1 MKKIIITTIV
11 LTSIIPLVNAQLLT
25 RLNGNASS
33 GNWNDAIWNITGTSG
48 DYNNFADAEDNEF
61 PISYRI
67 VFQNNAQLNMNTDVS
82 HYIAPAH
89 IFIHTSNNITRT
101 FTGNNTLSLAKIN
114 GIYIQNYSTAEHIF
128 SVPLQLGETG
138 TFITASLLTFNKGIT
153 SSGSLTLE
161 QYNSNPNGAFI
172 FNGPISF
179 PTDGAGLVINA
190 PSTFNYTESL
200 TQITGKLTVNSPAIF
215 YGPMRIGSLEV
226 NKTAKGTTFKAPVT
240 VNGDAI
246 GHGVTSYE
254 SSLTIKGNLTI
265 EDTTGIQMPTY
276 VGGNCFIDAPFYI
289 VDSMKVSGDWRVT
302 APIHIMQSVDHSRQG
317 YLEVNKEDHSFPEL
331 NIYNGGKATIR
342 NGSITNLNFM
352 DGSTSL
358 TMSNENI
365 ENLHYTRSAY
375 DERKLPVSGTGV
387 TVTNSTITMQFPSS
401 DYYYMIGFP
410 FNVTFEYDPNNML
423 VFEYLGDVRGN
434 GVTGWKKFTGSTLT
448 AGKGYA
454 FASNVPVTFSAT
466 NGDDEYNKTT
476 GSSSL
481 AYNTGSSPLTEN
493 YGWNSITT
501 PIANPQPLQLNEGMF
516 VYRYEPESDTYYAY
530 GSRESFTARP
540 FEGFFIKTVE
550 GQLSARFGQPV
561 DNSPVRIR
569 SMPNAINMELISN
582 GYTYP
587 TRIKFDERATT
598 GYDELY
604 DAPFT
609 AGMSPNTTQFYSFC
623 SGQNGQYAINSVPEE
638 MEEIN
643 LGFRLMNTNGG
654 TTYTITW
661 ENMAGMDLE
670 LYDAEMQIATDMV
683 SLNSYTFM
691 VANDGINTE
700 RFVIRKKN
708 ASGPTTSIEE
718 VSENKNILVQEGTI
732 IINTENSAHISIYD
746 IMGHV
751 IAEGDN
757 KGQQQ
762 YNIGQPGIYVVKIN
776 GEATKVL
783 VK

>member
-1 MKKIIITTIV
+1 MLTIAICF
-11 LTSIIPLVNAQLLT
+11 SAKAQLT
-25 RLNGNASS
+25 VKDASLLEDAIS
-33 GNWNDAIWNITGTSG
+33 GNWQDNIWKIGDTSNKTFTDWG
-48 DYNNFADAEDNEF
+48 IASLYNTAFN
-61 PISYRI
+61 I
-67 VFQNNAQLNMNTDVS
+67 VFNGRNQPVMNTDITTYPNFPLLIS
-82 HYIAPAH
+82 GITFYAPTSREFNGTTNISVNG
-89 IFIHTSNNITRT
+89 IFNISSMPQHFKVPIISSPRVGTYVEFASNAEIVFDSTVT
-101 FTGNNTLSLAKIN
+101 LNTPLSLAALK
-114 GIYIQNYSTAEHIF
+114 
-128 SVPLQLGETG
+128 
-138 TFITASLLTFNKGIT
+138 LLPTDSGCYTFNAATKV
-153 SSGSLTLE
+153 
-161 QYNSNPNGAFI
+161 
-172 FNGPISF
+172 
-179 PTDGAGLVINA
+179 TDGTLTINA
-190 PSTFNYTESL
+190 PTEFKNK
-200 TQITGKLTVNSPAIF
+200 TEVNGKLTVNSPTIF
-215 YGPMRIGSLEV
+215 YGSTTIGGLEV
-226 NKTAKGTTFKAPVT
+226 NKEGKGTIFKAPVT

-246 GHGVTSYE
+246 GHGITSYE

-265 EDTTGIQMPTY
+265 EDTTGIQMPTS
-276 VGGNCFIDAPFYI
+276 VGANCYINAPFYI
-289 VDSMKVSGDWRVT
+289 VDSLKVTGDWYVT

-317 YLEVNKEDHSFPEL
+317 YLEVVKDNHKLPNL
-331 NIYNGGKATIR
+331 YIYNGAKATIK
-342 NGSITNLNFM
+342 NGSIENLNFM
-352 DGSTSL
+352 DGSTNV

-365 ENLHYTRSAY
+365 TNLSYVRSAY

-387 TVTNSTITMQFPSS
+387 NVTNSTITMQFPSS

-410 FNVTFEYDPNNML
+410 FDVTFEYDPNNML
-423 VFEYLGDVRGN
+423 VFEYDGDVRGN

-454 FASNVPVTFSAT
+454 FASNVPVIFRAT
-466 NGDDEYNKTT
+466 NGTNKYSKTT
-476 GSSSL
+476 GSSTL
-481 AYNTGSSPLTEN
+481 VYYTGSSPLTEN

-501 PIANPQPLQLNEGMF
+501 PIANPQPLQLNKGMF
-516 VYRYEPESDTYYAY
+516 VYRYEPKSDTYYPY
-530 GSRESFTARP
+530 SSGESFTARP
-540 FEGFFIKTVE
+540 FEGFFIKTIATE
-550 GQLSARFGQPV
+550 LSAKFAQLA
-561 DNSPVRIR
+561 DNSPVRVR
-569 SMPNAINMELISN
+569 STSNAINLELISN

-587 TRIKFDERATT
+587 TRIKFDERATV

-609 AGMSPNTTQFYSFC
+609 AGMSPNATQFFSFC
-623 SGQNGQYAINSVPEE
+623 NGGNGQYAINSLPEE
-638 MEEIN
+638 ADNIR
-643 LGFRLMNTNGG
+643 LGYKIMNSNGG
-654 TTYTITW
+654 NSYTITW

-683 SLNSYTFM
+683 SLNSYSFM

-718 VSENKNILVQEGTI
+718 VSANKNILIQEGAI

-762 YNIGQPGIYVVKIN
+762 YNIGQPGIYIVKIN

>member
-1 MKKIIITTIV
+1 
-11 LTSIIPLVNAQLLT
+11 
-25 RLNGNASS
+25 
-33 GNWNDAIWNITGTSG
+33 
-48 DYNNFADAEDNEF
+48 
-61 PISYRI
+61 
-67 VFQNNAQLNMNTDVS
+67 MNTDINSDETIYVDYFEIYSPIS
-82 HYIAPAH
+82 H
-89 IFIHTSNNITRT
+89 T
-101 FTGNNTLSLAKIN
+101 FTGNNPISINALYIESTQDQYINFPIVTHANVSPEASYLSYAKVTFDQDIDIATPITLES
-114 GIYIQNYSTAEHIF
+114 GPSGQGQYIFNKSAIF
-128 SVPLQLGETG
+128 SN
-138 TFITASLLTFNKGIT
+138 ALTIK
-153 SSGSLTLE
+153 SLTE
-161 QYNSNPNGAFI
+161 
-172 FNGPISF
+172 FNGNTELSAATTTISS
-179 PTDGAGLVINA
+179 PTKFNGNLRSYVAASVLVNASTEFNGSVDLDNLSSSVTINA
-190 PSTFNYTESL
+190 PSTFNNTSS
-200 TQITGKLTVNSPAIF
+200 TATIGGKLTVNSPTIF

-240 VNGDAI
+240 ITGNAI

-254 SSLTIKGNLTI
+254 SSLTIQGNLTI
-265 EDTTGIQMPTY
+265 EDTTGIQMPTS
-276 VGGNCFIDAPFYI
+276 VGGHCYINAPFYI
-289 VDSMKVSGDWRVT
+289 VDSLKVSGDWYVT

-317 YLEVNKEDHSFPEL
+317 YLEVNKADHLLPEL
-331 NIYNGGKATIR
+331 YIYNGGKGIFR
-342 NGSITNLNFM
+342 DGSIRKLNFM
-352 DGSTSL
+352 DGSTSV

-365 ENLHYTRSAY
+365 ENLHYVRSAY

-387 TVTNSTITMQFPSS
+387 NVTNSTITMQFPSS

-410 FNVTFEYDPNNML
+410 FDVTFVNDPNNML
-423 VFEYLGDVRGN
+423 VFEYDGNVRGN

-454 FASNVPVTFSAT
+454 FASDVPVIFRAKNGT
-466 NGDDEYNKTT
+466 NEYSKIT
-476 GSSSL
+476 GSSTL
-481 AYNTGSSPLTEN
+481 AYHTGSSPLTEN

-501 PIANPQPLQLNEGMF
+501 PFANPQPLQLNKGMF
-516 VYRYEPESDTYYAY
+516 VYRYEPESDTYYPY
-530 GSRESFTARP
+530 GSGESFTARP
-540 FEGFFIKTVE
+540 FEGFFIKTIATE
-550 GQLSARFGQPV
+550 LSAKFAQLA
-561 DNSPVRIR
+561 DNSPVRVR
-569 SMPNAINMELISN
+569 STSNAINLELISN

-587 TRIKFDERATT
+587 TRIKFDERATV

-609 AGMSPNTTQFYSFC
+609 AGMSPNATQFFSFC
-623 SGQNGQYAINSVPEE
+623 NGGNGQYAINSLPEE
-638 MEEIN
+638 TDNIR
-643 LGFRLMNTNGG
+643 LGYKIMNSNGG
-654 TTYTITW
+654 NSYTITW
-661 ENMAGMDLE
+661 ENMAGMDFE

-683 SLNSYTFM
+683 SLNSYSFM

-718 VSENKNILVQEGTI
+718 VSENKNILIQEGTI